1 MFIINRLRFLVFL
14 LAFLILSPGIVKGEK
29 LQHIRIAVKEFPPL
43 VMAGTKG
50 LCIDMAKVI
59 CERNGLVPEFVFYNN
74 VPEFLA
80 AVANN
85 ETNLG
90 FSGISITA
98 DREKFV
104 DFSQPFFDSGLIIA
118 VHGNHAQK
126 LVRFPTVVMRV
137 IGFSLVIFL
146 VGLSI
151 VAHIIWWLEKDD
163 ENSLAFSTKYKEGI
177 VDAYWWAVVTMT
189 TVGYGDKCPRKISG
203 RLVAAVWMIIGIM
216 WFAAFTATLSTVL
229 TLNQLQPGNI
239 RSIADLDQRR
249 VALIEGTTTENYLR
263 YYNIK
268 MVLSGS
274 LEEMITLLKND
285 QVDAVIYDAPPLQ
298 YRAKSDPEIQVV
310 GDLFAEQRY
319 GVVFPEEGD
328 DRLKEI
334 FNREIINMQQNGE
347 FQKIYDKW
355 L

>member
-1 MFIINRLRFLVFL
+1 V
-14 LAFLILSPGIVKGEK
+14 GEER
-29 LQHIRIAVKEFPPL
+29 QHIRIAVKEFPPL
-43 VMAGTKG
+43 VMAEKKG
-50 LCIDMAKVI
+50 LCIDMATVI
-59 CERNGLVPEFVFYNN
+59 CERNGLVPEFVFYKN
-74 VPEFLA
+74 VPEFIE
-80 AVANN
+80 AV
-85 ETNLG
+85 EKKDTDLG
-90 FSGISITA
+90 FSGITITA
-98 DREKFV
+98 DREKLV

-118 VHGNHAQK
+118 VHANNAK
-126 LVRFPTVVMRV
+126 KITRFPTVIIRV

-146 VGLSI
+146 VGLTF

-163 ENSLAFSTKYKEGI
+163 ENIHGFSTKYSKGI

-189 TVGYGDKCPRKISG
+189 TVGYGDKCPKKISG
-203 RLVAAVWMIIGIM
+203 RLVAAAWMIIGIM
-216 WFAAFTATLSTVL
+216 WFAGFTATLSTVL
-229 TLNQLQPGNI
+229 TLNRLQPGNI